1 MNKLLL
7 TSVLALAFAL
17 PAVSSYAG
25 VNALGVHLPIERAE
39 VSDAAAGGY
48 VSKDFGDTF
57 NVQKLS
63 SSDSSITSDNNDEKY
78 VVFGVDLNK
87 INNS

>member
-17 PAVSSYAG
+17 PLSSYAG
-25 VNALGVHLPIERAE
+25 VNAFGVHLPIEQAE
-39 VSDAAAGGY
+39 VSDTAAGGY
-48 VSKDFGDTF
+48 VATDLGDTF
-57 NVQKLS
+57 QVQKLS
-63 SSDSSITSDNNDEKY
+63 DSNISITSDNKGEKY
-78 VVFGVDLNK
+78 VVFGVDLNS

>member
-17 PAVSSYAG
+17 PLSSYAG
-25 VNALGVHLPIERAE
+25 VNALGVHLPIEQAE
-39 VSDAAAGGY
+39 VSEKAAGGY

-57 NVQKLS
+57 NVQKLN
-63 SSDSSITSDNNDEKY
+63 DTNKSITSEEGNEKY

>member
-17 PAVSSYAG
+17 PLSSYAG
-25 VNALGVHLPIERAE
+25 VNALGVQLPIERAE
-39 VSDAAAGGY
+39 VSESTGGY
-48 VSKDFGDTF
+48 VANDFGDTL
-57 NVQKLS
+57 NVQKLNN
-63 SSDSSITSDNNDEKY
+63 SDSSITSDVDREKY
-78 VVFGVDLNK
+78 LVFGVDLNA